1 MYKNIPKKR
10 KSSGEHLHSL
20 GLSYV
25 GLVLAIVFLCVS
37 LTPSLMPRPSLYQ
50 GLISGI
56 TMAIGY
62 GVGVLLSKLI
72 RWAFSVRVSSRVQ
85 EGAWRS
91 LVFGGS
97 ALALIFFALANTWQQ
112 EVRELLTIEGVDQ
125 TYGLRVAVLSIF
137 VFALLL
143 AVCRF
148 VARLVLYI
156 NRRTGKYLS
165 PKIGMLS
172 SIIVFCVLAILL
184 FNGVFMRLFSE
195 VTNSI
200 YGGTNNET
208 VAGAVKP
215 TVPQRSGGPSSYASW
230 DTLGRQGRSFV
241 GRGPTTDELSA
252 FNGTPALEPIR
263 VYVGVQTADSAEQR
277 AKIALAELE
286 RTGAF
291 ERNILVLANATGTG
305 WLEPQAV
312 DSLEYMY
319 NGDSAIATIQYS
331 YLPSWISFLVDQEKA
346 TDAGR
351 ALFDE
356 VYSYWV
362 TLPKDTRPK
371 LVTYG
376 LSLGSY
382 SGNAA
387 FTSVSDMKNSIDGA
401 LFVGTPSSTELWNTI
416 TENREPGSQQIL
428 PVYDGGRTVRFA
440 SNKEDITRN
449 PETWRSPRV
458 LYMQHASDPVVW
470 FDFNLFWNKPDWLSE
485 QRGRDVSPRMNWYP
499 IVTFWQVSVDQFF
512 GVTVPNGHG
521 HNYPDTAVAAW
532 AAVAEPAGWTVEK
545 AVRLQAMI
553 DTYSNE

>member
-1 MYKNIPKKR
+1 MAKSAPKKR
-10 KSSGEHLHSL
+10 QTNGYHSRVY

-25 GLVLAIVFLCVS
+25 GLVVAVIFLCFS
-37 LTPSLMPRPSLYQ
+37 LTPSLMPRPGLYQ

-56 TMAIGY
+56 SMAIGY
-62 GVGVLLSKLI
+62 SLGVLLSKVI
-72 RWAFSVRVSSRVQ
+72 RWAFTIRISPKVQ
-85 EGAWRS
+85 KGAWRT

-97 ALALIFFALANTWQQ
+97 ALAIIFFALANTWQQ
-112 EVRELLTIEGVDQ
+112 EVRELLSIEGVDQ
-125 TYGLRVAVLSIF
+125 TYGIRVAVLAVIAF
-137 VFALLL
+137 IVLLSL
-143 AVCRF
+143 GRF
-148 VARLVLYI
+148 VARFVRSI
-156 NRRTGKYLS
+156 NRRTSKYLS
-165 PKIGMLS
+165 PKVSMLS
-172 SIIVFCVLAILL
+172 SILLFGVVAILL
-184 FNGVFMRLFSE
+184 FNGVLMRLFTN
-195 VTNSI
+195 VTNDI
-200 YGGTNNET
+200 YSSTNNET
-208 VAGAVKP
+208 VAGAVEP
-215 TVPQRSGGPSSYASW
+215 SVPQRSGGPGSYASW
-230 DTLGRQGRSFV
+230 DSLGRQGRSFV
-241 GRGPTTDELSA
+241 GRGPSTSELSE
-252 FNGTPALEPIR
+252 FNGTPAQEPIR
-263 VYVGVQTADSAEQR
+263 VYVGVQTAETAELR
-277 AKIALAELE
+277 AKLALAELE

-319 NGDSAIATIQYS
+319 NGDSAIASIQYS

-362 TLPKDTRPK
+362 KLPKDTRPK

-416 TENREPGSQQIL
+416 TENREPGSLQIL

-440 SNKEDITRN
+440 SNEAEISKD
-449 PETWRSPRV
+449 PEAWRYPRV

-470 FDFNLFWNKPDWLSE
+470 FDFDLFWSRPDWLSE
-485 QRGRDVSPRMNWYP
+485 PRGRDVSPRMNWYP
-499 IVTFWQVSVDQFF
+499 VVTFWQVTVDQFF

-532 AAVAEPAGWTVEK
+532 AAVAEPAGWTSEK
-545 AVRLQAMI
+545 AVKLQAII